1 MKNLI
6 FLALSSVILFSC
18 SELES
23 IQTEDKTAAKFVV
36 NTTQSPFSDY
46 WDKGQAEITTYELK
60 QARYGEIHEGIANS
74 IFVTEPF
81 SKSKQVK
88 LDYPNKNPSDLMPV
102 MKLNFTRKFYTGVY
116 PYSTMLS
123 VFTPQD
129 VKKHPNSL
137 KAVFGAQEWCGQ
149 TYSQLNLS
157 NSGFDMEQ
165 FSYFESEGDKNV
177 KLKKAMLED
186 ELWNMVRLDPSKLPI
201 GTIEMIPGL
210 TFTRLA
216 HQPADA
222 VKAEGK
228 LTKNGNMSTYSVYY
242 PAYERTLSIDFK
254 SEFPHH
260 IESWKEDG
268 YSGFGSK
275 RKKLA
280 TTATVKSRKMLDYW
294 NKHDLND
301 SAIRADLG
309 L

>member
-1 MKNLI
+1 MCI
-6 FLALSSVILFSC
+6 R
-18 SELES
+18 
-23 IQTEDKTAAKFVV
+23 D
-36 NTTQSPFSDY
+36 
-46 WDKGQAEITTYELK
+46 
-60 QARYGEIHEGIANS
+60 R
-74 IFVTEPF
+74 
-81 SKSKQVK
+81 
-88 LDYPNKNPSDLMPV
+88 
-102 MKLNFTRKFYTGVY
+102 
-116 PYSTMLS
+116 S

-137 KAVFGAQEWCGQ
+137 KAVFSAQEWCGQ

-201 GTIEMIPGL
+201 GTVDMIPGL

-228 LTKNGNMSTYSVYY
+228 LTKNGNMSTYSIYY
-242 PAYERTLSIDFK
+242 PAFERTLSIDFK
-254 SEFPHH
+254 SEFPHY

-268 YSGFGSK
+268 YSGFGPN

-294 NKHDLND
+294 NKHDLKD
-301 SAIRADLG
+301 APLKADLG